1 MEAVIPFSYQVETS
15 LVNNQDYVRIM
26 PSIDQITA
34 SLNGSDEVEIKAVI
48 NMNISVFS
56 KKCQDVITDIQ
67 ILPVDLERKARM
79 PGIVGYMV
87 QEGDSIWSIAKNYYS
102 SLDSIRSINKLTS
115 DDISPG
121 DKLIIVKSV
130 SAG

>member
-1 MEAVIPFSYQVETS
+1 
-15 LVNNQDYVRIM
+15 
-26 PSIDQITA
+26 
-34 SLNGSDEVEIKAVI
+34 
-48 NMNISVFS
+48 MNISVFS